1 MISGVLFLAGIA
13 YIYCIKKYYEPKN
26 ESPLLEMKWNIL
38 NIIIIKEE
46 IKNSH

>member
-1 MISGVLFLAGIA
+1 VISGVLFLAGIA
-13 YIYCIKKYYEPKN
+13 YICYIKKNYEPKN